1 MDKIIIK
8 DLEIYAYH
16 GVLPEEKKNGQ
27 TFIVTVELFVSLR
40 AAGITDDL
48 DKTINYAEVCEDIR
62 DVMTGE
68 KYDLIEAVAE
78 NIADTILIKYDTIK
92 PIKQ

>member
-68 KYDLIEAVAE
+68 K
-78 NIADTILIKYDTIK
+78 
-92 PIKQ
+92 